1 MSANSSNVSSPSSS
15 SPAAAPEPKPAKPSR
30 VVIAR
35 EAREL
40 ARPGRRVC
48 LAIGFFDGVHIGHQQ
63 IIGQTI
69 ADARQRNALSVVV
82 TFEPHPSTVV
92 APDRVPPLIYSLSQK
107 LRAIESLGVGAI
119 LLLHFDHAL
128 SRQTGEVF
136 IRNLARD
143 VGSLQS
149 ICVGEN
155 FVFGWQRSGNVA
167 LLQALGQE
175 LHFTVRGLP
184 AVVVGGQK
192 VSSTRIR
199 QAILSGQL
207 QAASDLLG
215 RPYSVAGTVVAG
227 DKLGRQLGFPTA
239 NLDTTGLVLPPNG
252 VYLGH
257 ATVNDVRREAVL
269 NIGRRPTV
277 ASNSPRQFEVHFLD
291 FHGDLYGQE
300 LEVFIGD
307 KLRDETKFAS
317 ATELSKQ
324 IARDVREARVRFAHI
339 QSAE

>member
-1 MSANSSNVSSPSSS
+1 MSTNSSNVSSPSSS
-15 SPAAAPEPKPAKPSR
+15 SPGAAPEPESGKPSR

-40 ARPGRRVC
+40 ARPGRRFC
-48 LAIGFFDGVHIGHQQ
+48 IAIGFFDGVHIGHQR

-69 ADARQRNALSVVV
+69 ADARQHDALPVVV

-92 APDRVPPLIYSLSQK
+92 APERVPPLIYSLSQK
-107 LRAIESLGVGAI
+107 LRAIESLGAGAV
-119 LLLHFDHAL
+119 LLLYFDHAL

-149 ICVGEN
+149 VCVGEN
-155 FVFGWQRSGNVA
+155 FVFGWQRSGNVT
-167 LLQALGQE
+167 LLKVLGRE
-175 LHFTVRGLP
+175 LHFTVHGLP
-184 AVVVGGQK
+184 AVIMAGQK

-199 QAILSGQL
+199 QAILSGHL
-207 QAASDLLG
+207 QTASDLIG

-227 DKLGRQLGFPTA
+227 DKLGRELGFPTA
-239 NLDTTGLVLPPNG
+239 NLDTVGRVLPPNG

-257 ATVNDVRREAVL
+257 ADVNGVRREAVL
-269 NIGRRPTV
+269 NIGHRPTV
-277 ASNSPRQFEVHFLD
+277 APNSLRQFEAHFLD

-307 KLRDETKFAS
+307 KLRDEKKFAS
-317 ATELSKQ
+317 VTELSEQ
-324 IARDVREARVRFAHI
+324 IARDVREARARFAV
-339 QSAE
+339 